1 MEQLDIYYLS
11 ICFIQ
16 VRCTA
21 APAVAA
27 ERMCWYLFDTVFVF
41 GRSIHH
47 NDMAK
52 KKNQIWRKRS
62 ACVFARVYL
71 RFVTILYHYR
81 ALSECTI
88 V

>member
-52 KKNQIWRKRS
+52 KTRFGEKEAH
-62 ACVFARVYL
+62 ACLHVY
-71 RFVTILYHYR
+71 T
-81 ALSECTI
+81 
-88 V
+88 

>member
-27 ERMCWYLFDTVFVF
+27 ERMCWYLFDTVFDLWEEYTPQRH
-41 GRSIHH
+41 GKKKP
-47 NDMAK
+47 DLAK
-52 KKNQIWRKRS
+52 KKRM
-62 ACVFARVYL
+62 RVC
-71 RFVTILYHYR
+71 TCILEICYN
-81 ALSECTI
+81 LVSLQST